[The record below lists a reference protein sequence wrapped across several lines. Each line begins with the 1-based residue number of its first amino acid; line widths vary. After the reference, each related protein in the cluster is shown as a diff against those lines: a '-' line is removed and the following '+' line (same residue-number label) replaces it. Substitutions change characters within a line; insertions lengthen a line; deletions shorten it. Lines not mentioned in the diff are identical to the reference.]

1 MIDKIL
7 YWIKKAT
14 EVGISLIALGVI
26 VDVLFGAH
34 APFFPTVTENLLYLV
49 AQLGSEGLVGLF
61 ALGILWAIYM
71 RNNKE

>member
-14 EVGISLIALGVI
+14 EVGISLVALGVI
-26 VDVLFGAH
+26 VEVLFGEY
-34 APFFPTVTENLLYLV
+34 APFFPSVTENLLYLV
-49 AQLGSEGLVGLF
+49 AQLGSEGLVGLI
-61 ALGILWAIYM
+61 ALGILWAIYV